1 MIFTSHQSP
10 GIVKK
15 SVTARVLD
23 SNSEERLLLEQVVEA
38 FQASTGLQLELLP
51 SPSAGDDGTAWRL
64 ALTAEQGVPPRL
76 YRPLVRSI
84 DRPEALGAVKA
95 ELQESREPAVLV
107 APKLTGVLAQHGRSM
122 DLPFLDGQ
130 GNAYLK
136 DQGLLIMVMGQRHAA
151 AQKASKARRVT
162 GRAGTATGLQLVFAL
177 LSDPALA
184 KATSQVLHQVAGVAL
199 GSVPAVLG
207 DLEQRGQ
214 LVRLGWGK
222 GWQVR
227 DWRQLLDEW
236 AKQYPLVLRPKL
248 RSFRFRSPG
257 QGHWWQEVDPQAYGG
272 QWGGEVAAAQLGTVL
287 RPEQSLLYL
296 QPEAMRLGLA
306 QLIKTQGL
314 RSDPEGDVE
323 VVEAFWRNESLGLSG
338 PCVPVPLVIADLQA
352 SLDARNI
359 DAAVELRENW
369 IRDVAA

>member
-1 MIFTSHQSP
+1 M
-10 GIVKK
+10 
-15 SVTARVLD
+15 AL
-23 SNSEERLLLEQVVEA
+23 ERVVEA
-38 FQASTGLQLELLP
+38 FHTSTGLQLELLP
-51 SPSAGDDGTAWRL
+51 RPPAGRAGAAWML
-64 ALTAEQGVPPRL
+64 ALTVEEGVPPRL
-76 YRPLVRSI
+76 YRPLLHSV
-84 DRPEALGAVKA
+84 DRPEALGAIKA
-95 ELQESREPAVLV
+95 ELQESLEPAVLV
-107 APKLTGVLAQHGRSM
+107 APKLTAGLAKQGRAM
-122 DLPFLDGQ
+122 DIPFLDGQ

-136 DQGLLIMVMGQRHAA
+136 DQGLLIMVMGQRQVAA
-151 AQKASKARRVT
+151 AMGGKARRVA

-184 KATSQVLHQVAGVAL
+184 TATSQVLHQAAGVSL

-207 DLEQRGQ
+207 DLEQRGL
-214 LVRLGWGK
+214 LVRIGWGK

-236 AKQYPLVLRPKL
+236 ARQYPLVLRPKL
-248 RSFRFRSPG
+248 RSLRFRSPG
-257 QGHWWQEVDPQAYGG
+257 QGLWWQGVDPEVYGG
-272 QWGGEVAAAQLGTVL
+272 QWGGEIAAAQLGTVL
-287 RPEQSLLYL
+287 KPQQSLLYL

-323 VVEAFWRNESLGLSG
+323 VVEAFWSHERLGVSG

-359 DAAVELRENW
+359 EAAAELREGW